1 MAVGFDLMDPTEQAK
16 DDGTAVLLA
25 ERPADLRGK
34 RLVLMDNG
42 KHNARELLEAVFALV
57 EPELAPSEVIWKTV
71 PATWPAPDETLD
83 AIAAECDLVIE
94 AVGD

>member
-57 EPELAPSEVIWKTV
+57 EPELAPSEVIWKAV

>member
-1 MAVGFDLMDPTEQAK
+1 MAVGFELMDPTEQAAVE
-16 DDGTAVLLA
+16 GGAVLLA
-25 ERPADLRGK
+25 DRPADLRGK

-57 EPELAPSEVIWKTV
+57 EPELAPSEVIWKQV
-71 PATWPAPDETLD
+71 PATWPAADEMLD
-83 AIAAECDLVIE
+83 EIAKECDLVIE

>member
-1 MAVGFDLMDPTEQAK
+1 MPVGFEMLDPTVQAE
-16 DDGTAVLLA
+16 GANVLLA

-42 KHNARELLEAVFALV
+42 KHNARELLEAVFAIV
-57 EPELAPSEVIWKTV
+57 EPDLAPSEVTWKTV
-71 PATWPAPDETLD
+71 PATWPAGDELLD
-83 AIAAECDLVIE
+83 EIAKECDLVIE

>member
-1 MAVGFDLMDPTEQAK
+1 VSFEMMDPTVQAE
-16 DDGTAVLLA
+16 GATVLLA

-42 KHNARELLEAVFALV
+42 KHNARELLEAVFAIV
-57 EPELAPSEVIWKTV
+57 EPELAPSEVIWKKV
-71 PATWPAPDETLD
+71 PATWPADDDVLD
-83 AIAAECDLVIE
+83 AIAKECDLLIE

>member
-1 MAVGFDLMDPTEQAK
+1 MMDPTVQAE
-16 DDGTAVLLA
+16 GATVLLA

-42 KHNARELLEAVFALV
+42 KHNARELLEAVFAIV
-57 EPELAPSEVIWKTV
+57 EPELAPSEVIWKKV
-71 PATWPAPDETLD
+71 PATWPADDELLD
-83 AIAAECDLVIE
+83 QIATECDLLIE